1 MMAAFR
7 KGLNQAGYVAGQSV
21 AIEYRW
27 AENQY
32 DRWPAS
38 AGELLRRQVTVFF
51 SGGASTGSLAAMA
64 ATSTIPIVFASG
76 ADVTE
81 IGLVATLSRPG
92 GNVTG
97 ISFLFAA
104 LGQKQLEF
112 LHELVPTA
120 TVAVL
125 MNPRIPTTDA
135 PCKDVQATAWALGL
149 KVLAVH
155 ASTDHDLS
163 LVFASLGHLRAGGL
177 LINDAFLNSRGNQL
191 VGLAARHSIPA
202 IYPWRKAVVADGLA
216 SYATS
221 ITYAYRLAGIFTGRI
236 LNGEKPSDLPV
247 QQSVLVELV
256 INLKT
261 AKDLGLTMPR
271 TLLARADE
279 VNRMKRQDFM
289 KLITGSPLPGRLSP
303 AQSAPTIASDSA
315 I

>member
-112 LHELVPTA
+112 CTSWCR
-120 TVAVL
+120 
-125 MNPRIPTTDA
+125 PR
-135 PCKDVQATAWALGL
+135 
-149 KVLAVH
+149 
-155 ASTDHDLS
+155 
-163 LVFASLGHLRAGGL
+163 
-177 LINDAFLNSRGNQL
+177 
-191 VGLAARHSIPA
+191 
-202 IYPWRKAVVADGLA
+202 
-216 SYATS
+216 
-221 ITYAYRLAGIFTGRI
+221 
-236 LNGEKPSDLPV
+236 
-247 QQSVLVELV
+247 
-256 INLKT
+256 
-261 AKDLGLTMPR
+261 
-271 TLLARADE
+271 
-279 VNRMKRQDFM
+279 
-289 KLITGSPLPGRLSP
+289 PLQFS
-303 AQSAPTIASDSA
+303 
-315 I
+315 